1 MLENRGM
8 RPTWTEPNLLY
19 TTLKLENQ
27 GDPRL
32 AEYTFVNLNDR
43 RSVLFE
49 EYYARRDASVT
60 GVAQFGGKAT
70 HAFN

>member
-19 TTLKLENQ
+19 TTLKLENG

-43 RSVLFE
+43 RSVLFG
-49 EYYARRDASVT
+49 EYHAKRDAAVT
-60 GVAQFGGKAT
+60 GVAVMPSRAT
-70 HAFN
+70 QV